1 MSRRPFAFLTLIAL
15 SGLAWATAC
24 GDDTTEPPPEPPRAA
39 AITVNPDATGFAA
52 LGATAQ
58 LNAEVRDQD
67 GQPMSGAT
75 VTWASSS
82 AGVATVSAAGLV
94 TAVGNGSASIT
105 ASVGAVSGSAAVTV
119 AQEASEVVVSP
130 VADTVPVGD
139 TVRLAAEVL
148 DANGHAVGDDA
159 SLIWSSSD
167 PSVATVDESGLVSG
181 VAQGMTTITAASSD
195 LQATVEI
202 TVADVDRGVLVAFY
216 EATAGPGWIE
226 NEGWLSDRP
235 VGEWHG
241 VTTGANGRVTGL
253 ELPASNLIGSI
264 PPELAR
270 LTHLETL
277 VLERNTLAGPI
288 PPELGELQGLK
299 TLVLGVNDLTG
310 SIPAALGDLSILEDL
325 RLRRNE
331 LTGPIPPELGNLG
344 NLRRLGLN
352 QNLFT
357 GSVPLGFLRLERLQF
372 FHFADNGGLCIS
384 GSPEFAEW
392 LERRD
397 VYDGPLCNQE
407 DREVLASLYGATG
420 GTDWDGSD
428 GWLGEGS
435 LDEWHGVGTDSLGR
449 VATLDLSG
457 NGLTGRLPASL
468 AQLASMTSLRING
481 NVGLAGPLPL
491 ALSALSLQEFAYN
504 GTALCTPSD
513 QAFGD
518 WLAGISSHEG
528 TGTECSPL
536 SDREVLEILFEATGG
551 TDWTNAH
558 NWLTDE
564 PLGDWSGVTTDS
576 DGRVVALELSGNNLS
591 GAFPPEIGDLDQ
603 LRELDLVFNRLTGP
617 IPPRLGGLTN
627 LSALDIGSNQLTGP
641 IPPELGNL
649 ANLSRLRAGRN
660 QLTGPI
666 PPELGSL
673 AGLNYLELLGNR
685 LTGPIPSELGN
696 LSNLSVLYLG
706 WDGLTGPIPPEL
718 GSLSNLSFLYL
729 GWSDLTGPIPAEP
742 DRLCGK

>member
-39 AITVNPDATGFAA
+39 AITVSPDASELTA

-58 LNAEVRDQD
+58 LSAEVRDQN
-67 GQPMSGAT
+67 GQVMSGAT

-82 AGVATVSAAGLV
+82 SGVATVSAAGLV
-94 TAVGNGSASIT
+94 TAAGNGSASIT

-119 AQEASEVVVSP
+119 AQAASEVVVSP
-130 VADTVPVGD
+130 VADTVPLGD
-139 TVRLAAEVL
+139 TLRLAAEVL
-148 DANGHAVGDDA
+148 DANGHTLGADA
-159 SLIWSSSD
+159 SLTWSSSD

-181 VAQGMTTITAASSD
+181 VAPGMTTITAVSAD
-195 LQATVEI
+195 LHATAEI
-202 TVADVDRGVLVAFY
+202 TVADVDRDVLVAFY

-226 NEGWLSDRP
+226 DEGWLSDRP

-253 ELPASNLIGSI
+253 RLPASNLIGSI
-264 PPELAR
+264 LPELAR
-270 LTHLETL
+270 LSRLETL
-277 VLERNTLAGPI
+277 NLERNTLAGSI
-288 PPELGELQGLK
+288 PPELGQLRNLK

-310 SIPAALGDLSILEDL
+310 PIPPELGDLFSLVDL

-331 LTGPIPPELGNLG
+331 LTGPIPAELGNLG

-357 GSVPLGFLRLERLQF
+357 GSIPLGFLRLQRLKF
-372 FHFADNGGLCIS
+372 FHFADNGGLCVS

-397 VYDGPLCNQE
+397 VYDGPLCNE
-407 DREVLASLYGATG
+407 DDREVLRALYGATG
-420 GTDWDGSD
+420 GTDWDSSD

-449 VATLDLSG
+449 VASLHLSG
-457 NGLTGRLPASL
+457 NGLTGRFPASL
-468 AQLASMTSLRING
+468 AQLESMTSLRIDG
-481 NVGLAGPLPL
+481 NAGLAGPLPL
-491 ALSALSLQEFAYN
+491 VLSALSLQEFAYN
-504 GTALCTPSD
+504 GTGLCTPSD

-536 SDREVLEILFEATGG
+536 SDREILEILFEATGG
-551 TDWTNAH
+551 TDWTNAS

-591 GAFPPEIGDLDQ
+591 GPFPPEVGDLDQ

-649 ANLSRLRAGRN
+649 ANLSRLHADRN
-660 QLTGPI
+660 RLTGPI
-666 PPELGSL
+666 PPELGTHL
-673 AGLNYLELLGNR
+673 
-685 LTGPIPSELGN
+685 P
-696 LSNLSVLYLG
+696 V
-706 WDGLTGPIPPEL
+706 
-718 GSLSNLSFLYL
+718 
-729 GWSDLTGPIPAEP
+729 
-742 DRLCGK
+742 

>member
-1 MSRRPFAFLTLIAL
+1 MQLYCNGQPPLCRDKEPKMSRRPFAFLTLIAL

-39 AITVNPDATGFAA
+39 AITVNPDATEFTA

-331 LTGPIPPELGNLG
+331 LTGPIPPELW
-344 NLRRLGLN
+344 
-352 QNLFT
+352 T
-357 GSVPLGFLRLERLQF
+357 
-372 FHFADNGGLCIS
+372 IS
-384 GSPEFAEW
+384 
-392 LERRD
+392 
-397 VYDGPLCNQE
+397 
-407 DREVLASLYGATG
+407 
-420 GTDWDGSD
+420 
-428 GWLGEGS
+428 
-435 LDEWHGVGTDSLGR
+435 
-449 VATLDLSG
+449 
-457 NGLTGRLPASL
+457 
-468 AQLASMTSLRING
+468 
-481 NVGLAGPLPL
+481 
-491 ALSALSLQEFAYN
+491 
-504 GTALCTPSD
+504 
-513 QAFGD
+513 
-518 WLAGISSHEG
+518 
-528 TGTECSPL
+528 
-536 SDREVLEILFEATGG
+536 
-551 TDWTNAH
+551 
-558 NWLTDE
+558 
-564 PLGDWSGVTTDS
+564 
-576 DGRVVALELSGNNLS
+576 
-591 GAFPPEIGDLDQ
+591 
-603 LRELDLVFNRLTGP
+603 
-617 IPPRLGGLTN
+617 
-627 LSALDIGSNQLTGP
+627 
-641 IPPELGNL
+641 
-649 ANLSRLRAGRN
+649 
-660 QLTGPI
+660 
-666 PPELGSL
+666 
-673 AGLNYLELLGNR
+673 
-685 LTGPIPSELGN
+685 
-696 LSNLSVLYLG
+696 
-706 WDGLTGPIPPEL
+706 
-718 GSLSNLSFLYL
+718 
-729 GWSDLTGPIPAEP
+729 
-742 DRLCGK
+742 